1 MKRMTVS
8 SKVLLD
14 VDNALDFFLFL
25 AQRPFLMHG
34 FFTKY
39 YQEYILTTLNDF
51 FASLYSGRS
60 RIRFRG
66 RDQYSGSKII
76 REIKVL
82 RCPAND

>member
-1 MKRMTVS
+1 MTVS

-51 FASLYSGRS
+51 FA
-60 RIRFRG
+60 
-66 RDQYSGSKII
+66 
-76 REIKVL
+76 
-82 RCPAND
+82 